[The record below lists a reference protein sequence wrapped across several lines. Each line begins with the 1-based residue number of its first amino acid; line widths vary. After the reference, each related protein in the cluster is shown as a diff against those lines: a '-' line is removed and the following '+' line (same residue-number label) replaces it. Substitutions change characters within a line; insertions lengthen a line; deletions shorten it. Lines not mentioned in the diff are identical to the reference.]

1 MNKFDQLHSLSR
13 RDSGLH
19 CWTPSIH
26 GADAKRISPAVLR
39 RFGASVLKRS
49 APQQGPDDTFG
60 VQERNHDDNGTNM
73 SNRPAKFTQSD
84 AKRLFKAAANAGVN
98 VRVEFHPDG
107 TIIASTGNRVTELVP
122 KDADT
127 DLDKWMK
134 KHHENPT

>member
-19 CWTPSIH
+19 CWTWRRRQ
-26 GADAKRISPAVLR
+26 ADIPAVLR
-39 RFGASVLKRS
+39 RFGASARKRS